1 MRQPHMIYFADP
13 MCSWCW
19 GFAPVIAAITRYFG
33 TTAPVR
39 LVLGGLRPGT
49 TAPLDDARRDSLRTH
64 WMHVHE
70 ASGQAFDDG
79 FFQRKGFIYDTDPAC
94 RAITVI
100 RRTHP
105 ERALEA
111 LHRMQEAFYAH
122 NRDITHPDELS
133 GIAAAM
139 GLDAAAFHAALDS
152 EETRHETLR
161 QYAISQQTG
170 VTGFPTLIA
179 GMGGGEPYAIV
190 TQGFEQ
196 GARLLPAL
204 TAWFA
209 ERGVGP
215 QI

>member
-19 GFAPVIAAITRYFG
+19 GFAPVIGAITDYFG
-33 TTAPVR
+33 AAAPVR

-49 TAPLDDARRDSLRTH
+49 TAPLDAGSRDSLRTH
-64 WMHVHE
+64 WVHVHE
-70 ASGQAFDDG
+70 AAGQAFDDG
-79 FFQRKGFIYDTDPAC
+79 FFQREGFIYDTDPAC

-100 RRTHP
+100 RRKHP
-105 ERALEA
+105 ARALEA
-111 LHRMQEAFYAH
+111 LHRLQEAFYAH
-122 NRDITHPDELS
+122 NRDITHEDELT
-133 GIAAAM
+133 GIAVAM
-139 GLDAAAFHAALDS
+139 GLDATAFRTAFNSD
-152 EETRHETLR
+152 ETRQETHR

-179 GMGGGEPYAIV
+179 SMGGGEPYAMV

-196 GARLLPAL
+196 GAQLLPAL

-209 ERGVGP
+209 ERGVVP
-215 QI
+215 